1 MTPVRWGFCND
12 YATTFHSSWKN
23 KLLSAGSLGNFT
35 STLCLK
41 HFFFTEQN
49 KTLEE
54 FMMLRLSDSKSWIFW
69 GVVKIKSLHKSQ
81 NNVPLWC
88 SADRSHTWHK
98 HCSPNLS
105 QHYPS
110 MCDNAKVKTNP
121 IKLPLTSQLPTQ
133 IQSPIAHVSKCNN
146 KVINSSFFPAFL
158 IVTHLKETILFTTL
172 RKEYFEQCPD
182 MIHVWK
188 PLAIY
193 LQSAWRDSSNCN
205 SGSYSIG
212 EVSSIHVVSGIDEFC
227 WMWKMMRQCS

>member
-1 MTPVRWGFCND
+1 MTPVRWDFCND

-23 KLLSAGSLGNFT
+23 KLLRGGSLGNFT

-54 FMMLRLSDSKSWIFW
+54 FMMLWLSDSKSWIFW
-69 GVVKIKSLHKSQ
+69 GVGKIKSLHKSQ
-81 NNVPLWC
+81 NKECLYLCPHFHRKKDRMCCLKAATVDVLVTTSLVVNVPLWC

-121 IKLPLTSQLPTQ
+121 IKLPFTSQLPTQ
-133 IQSPIAHVSKCNN
+133 IQNPIVSVCPSVTIKQ
-146 KVINSSFFPAFL
+146 VTVLFFQHF
-158 IVTHLKETILFTTL
+158 
-172 RKEYFEQCPD
+172 
-182 MIHVWK
+182 
-188 PLAIY
+188 
-193 LQSAWRDSSNCN
+193 
-205 SGSYSIG
+205 
-212 EVSSIHVVSGIDEFC
+212 
-227 WMWKMMRQCS
+227 

>member
-1 MTPVRWGFCND
+1 
-12 YATTFHSSWKN
+12 
-23 KLLSAGSLGNFT
+23 
-35 STLCLK
+35 
-41 HFFFTEQN
+41 
-49 KTLEE
+49 
-54 FMMLRLSDSKSWIFW
+54 MMLRLSDSKSWIFW

-81 NNVPLWC
+81 NKECLYLCPHFHRKKKDRMCCLKAATVDVLVTTSLVVNVPLWC

-121 IKLPLTSQLPTQ
+121 IKLPLTCQLPTQ
-133 IQSPIAHVSKCNN
+133 IQSPIARVSKCNN

-212 EVSSIHVVSGIDEFC
+212 EVNSIHVVSGIDEFC